1 MESPVGRIVLVSN
14 DTHLKSLSFSNEQ
27 VDEPDK
33 LPEILL
39 RTVHQLTEYFAGT
52 RFMFDLDID
61 PDGSGFQKLVW
72 QQLLK
77 VPFGSTK
84 SYREVAVSLGSALNT
99 RAVGTANGKIQ
110 LRSLFPVTGSLEV
123 MGKWLV
129 MPVVWIGKNGCCF
142 MKHNTRSGWSYSNGE
157 NFTNCYEFHER

>member
-39 RTVHQLTEYFAGT
+39 RTVHQLNEYFAGT
-52 RFMFDLDID
+52 RSVFDLDID
-61 PDGSGFQKLVW
+61 PDGSGFQKQVW

-77 VPFGSTK
+77 VPYGSTK
-84 SYREVAVSLGSALNT
+84 VIAKLPLAL
-99 RAVGTANGKIQ
+99 V
-110 LRSLFPVTGSLEV
+110 LP
-123 MGKWLV
+123 
-129 MPVVWIGKNGCCF
+129 
-142 MKHNTRSGWSYSNGE
+142 
-157 NFTNCYEFHER
+157 

>member
-1 MESPVGRIVLVSN
+1 MRSHYTSMESPVGRIVLVSN

-99 RAVGTANGKIQ
+99 RAVGTANGKNPIAIIIPCH
-110 LRSLFPVTGSLEV
+110 RIIGSDGKMVGYAGGLDRK
-123 MGKWLV
+123 KWLLL
-129 MPVVWIGKNGCCF
+129 
-142 MKHNTRSGWSYSNGE
+142 
-157 NFTNCYEFHER
+157 HEAQHTKRLELF